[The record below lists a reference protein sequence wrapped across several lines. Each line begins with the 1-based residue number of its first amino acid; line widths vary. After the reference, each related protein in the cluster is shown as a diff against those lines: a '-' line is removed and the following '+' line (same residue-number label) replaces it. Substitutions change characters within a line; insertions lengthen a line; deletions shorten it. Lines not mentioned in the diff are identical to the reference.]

1 MPDNPVKVR
10 EIRFCPFCY
19 QQSFEVTEL
28 TGEFVY
34 CEICGVDV
42 EVKDL
47 EKEQ

>member
-1 MPDNPVKVR
+1 MPDQPVKVR

-19 QQSFEVTEL
+19 QQSFDITEDS
-28 TGEFVY
+28 GQFVY